1 MGGPNNVTWTPA
13 QDELCKAWLAQGFSR
28 SQVAVKLND
37 EFQTR
42 FTRCAVGGRAWRLK
56 FISPE
61 RPKLGRKPRVYKYV
75 PRSARSSAPKLPIAM
90 TCVEIAP
97 LNVELLKLED
107 DGCRYPSAGDGRGY
121 PGYLF
126 CGHDQVEGSPY
137 CLEHTAL
144 SRKIGA

>member
-1 MGGPNNVTWTPA
+1 MGGPNNITWTPA

-75 PRSARSSAPKLPIAM
+75 PRHGKPPAPKPSITM
-90 TCVEIAP
+90 ECVEALP
-97 LNVELLKLED
+97 RNVTLLELGAED
-107 DGCRYPSAGDGRGY
+107 CRFPFGHG
-121 PGYLF
+121 PFVF
-126 CGHDQVEGSPY
+126 CGLPKLDGEPY
-137 CLEHTAL
+137 CINHAHLCRQVL
-144 SRKIGA
+144 R